1 MEEVSEFRGRY
12 VYLCE
17 DSTEG
22 IFTAVYDAFAEGHRK
37 EDTALCL
44 KESTYTTELFTTYIP
59 VETDMEKA
67 AKVARTMQ
75 KKVSWQV
82 YDALQMASLSY
93 IPEKQMSS
101 IALSFLRCKWEI
113 KCWTT

>member
-1 MEEVSEFRGRY
+1 MNQNQLTEFAGRY

-22 IFTAVYDAFAEGHRK
+22 IFTAVYDAFADGHRK
-37 EDTALCL
+37 EDTVLRLAD
-44 KESTYTTELFTTYIP
+44 STYTTELFTTYIT

-93 IPEKQMSS
+93 MPEK
-101 IALSFLRCKWEI
+101 AELF
-113 KCWTT
+113 

>member
-22 IFTAVYDAFAEGHRK
+22 IFTAVY

-44 KESTYTTELFTTYIP
+44 KERTYTTELFTT
-59 VETDMEKA
+59 
-67 AKVARTMQ
+67 
-75 KKVSWQV
+75 
-82 YDALQMASLSY
+82 
-93 IPEKQMSS
+93 
-101 IALSFLRCKWEI
+101 
-113 KCWTT
+113 

>member
-44 KESTYTTELFTTYIP
+44 K
-59 VETDMEKA
+59 
-67 AKVARTMQ
+67 
-75 KKVSWQV
+75 
-82 YDALQMASLSY
+82 
-93 IPEKQMSS
+93 
-101 IALSFLRCKWEI
+101 
-113 KCWTT
+113 

>member
-44 KESTYTTELFTTYIP
+44 RKYIYDRTFYDVYTG
-59 VETDMEKA
+59 
-67 AKVARTMQ
+67 
-75 KKVSWQV
+75 
-82 YDALQMASLSY
+82 
-93 IPEKQMSS
+93 
-101 IALSFLRCKWEI
+101 
-113 KCWTT
+113 

>member
-67 AKVARTMQ
+67 AKVARTMPYRWRPFPIYR
-75 KKVSWQV
+75 K
-82 YDALQMASLSY
+82 
-93 IPEKQMSS
+93 KQMSS

>member
-1 MEEVSEFRGRY
+1 MCVE
-12 VYLCE
+12 
-17 DSTEG
+17 STEG
-22 IFTAVYDAFAEGHRK
+22 IFTAVNDAFAEGLRK

-67 AKVARTMQ
+67 AKVASTMQ

-82 YDALQMASLSY
+82 YDVLQMESLS
-93 IPEKQMSS
+93 
-101 IALSFLRCKWEI
+101 
-113 KCWTT
+113 

>member
-59 VETDMEKA
+59 VETDM
-67 AKVARTMQ
+67 VRP
-75 KKVSWQV
+75 
-82 YDALQMASLSY
+82 ALPYGLHVLPAGYQGFVPAY
-93 IPEKQMSS
+93 P
-101 IALSFLRCKWEI
+101 
-113 KCWTT
+113 